1 MWLFKRE
8 EKPQETHVTGEDIEL
23 LTTHGLPPGSNSY
36 ITIISGIKDKRIVVG
51 DIGRILPTL
60 AVSCTQCKE
69 PASWGKGDSVTEKHW
84 SIDEHNPGN
93 SVGLSLE
100 CFEFAFRMHL
110 AEAWM
115 GGKYL
120 DHGRLA
126 LVRVELS
133 DLLSLRTDA
142 FSSQRGQEH
151 ALSLEHLRRIGPVDL
166 KARKLKVLDLVDA
179 IRLVPRQSI
188 QDAIADQREQSEESR
203 EEWHRLVDAI
213 QPVTWRE
220 FLAKFAALTERMGV
234 S

>member
-1 MWLFKRE
+1 MWPFKRQDT
-8 EKPQETHVTGEDIEL
+8 PQELHVTENDLEL
-23 LTTHGLPPGSNSY
+23 LRDHGLAAGSSSF
-36 ITIISGIKDKRIVVG
+36 ITMVSGIKDERIVVG

-84 SIDEHNPGN
+84 SIDEHNLGN

-100 CFEFAFRMHL
+100 CFEFAFQMHL
-110 AEAWM
+110 NQAWM

-120 DHGRLA
+120 NHCRLA

-133 DLLSLRTDA
+133 DLLSLQTDA

-179 IRLVPRQSI
+179 IRLVPRQSV
-188 QDAIADQREQSEESR
+188 QDAMADRREQSEESR
-203 EEWHRLVDAI
+203 EEWHSLVDAI
-213 QPVTWRE
+213 QPATWRE
-220 FLAKFAALTERMGV
+220 FLAKFAAITERLGV
-234 S
+234 A